1 MRALASIQMI
11 NRVQGKS
18 VGLCVPHTTMNNFV
32 DTLCRWTD
40 GDLITKAD
48 HLRDLQSLVL
58 YGRAVSDY
66 GLKVLERCKNLK
78 ELHLVETS
86 VTDQGLNSLK
96 ELRSLKWLSIDDAAV
111 TDSGIIQLRNLHQL
125 EGLQLVKTR
134 VSDDGLA
141 ILLHFPK
148 LEYLEISGCTIAE
161 KGVLFISRVSSLNS
175 LRLAAP
181 TIFDDSFLALSYC
194 KQLSKFSF
202 DMPLVTTEAIEEM
215 RLRLPE
221 CVLSEYYFFRPE
233 EKVIYLVNNFMGDG
247 KTIIN
252 LENALVTADELLS
265 YSPFH
270 PALHGARALINYKMG
285 NFEQFRRDLQ
295 NVRDNANIYGQADL
309 RFLAMQYLSCDSHL
323 SLRAAI
329 DSHRPERYIA
339 NQLLTAGVRTPS
351 RKEPVAA
358 LIHRMSDAAQVRI
371 VPYETKKVS
380 GPSNGPFSTPLY
392 THPQVIIDLAR
403 RPDVMPSREWKD
415 ELKKVPWNW

>member
-1 MRALASIQMI
+1 MI
-11 NRVQGKS
+11 
-18 VGLCVPHTTMNNFV
+18 NFV
-32 DTLCRWTD
+32 DSLSRWTD
-40 GDLITKAD
+40 GDLLERAD
-48 HLRDLQSLVL
+48 SLKDLHSLVL

-66 GLKVLERCKNLK
+66 GLKVLERCEKLR

-86 VTDQGLNSLK
+86 ITDKGLNSLK
-96 ELRSLKWLSIDDAAV
+96 ELRSLKWLSIDDASV

-125 EGLQLVKTR
+125 EGLQLVRTR

-202 DMPLVTTEAIEEM
+202 DMPLVTTDAMNE
-215 RLRLPE
+215 LQHRLPS
-221 CVLSEYYFFRPE
+221 CAITEYHYFRPE
-233 EKVIYLVNNFMGDG
+233 DKVIYLVSNFMGEG

-252 LENALVTADELLS
+252 LENALATADELLT
-265 YSPFH
+265 YSPYH
-270 PALHGARALINYKMG
+270 PALHGARAFINYRMG
-285 NFEQFRRDLQ
+285 NIEQFRSDLR
-295 NVRDNANIYGQADL
+295 NARDNANIYLQADL
-309 RFLAMQYLSCDSHL
+309 RFMAIQYLSFDNHL
-323 SLRAAI
+323 SLQSAMAHQHP
-329 DSHRPERYIA
+329 DRYIA
-339 NQLLTAGVRTPS
+339 NQLLTTGVRQAT

-358 LIHRMSDAAQVRI
+358 LIKKMTGAAQTNLPVQAGQTI
-371 VPYETKKVS
+371 GTF
-380 GPSNGPFSTPLY
+380 NTPHY
-392 THPQVIIDLAR
+392 RHPQVIVDISR
-403 RPDVMPSREWKD
+403 RPEIRPSKEWKD